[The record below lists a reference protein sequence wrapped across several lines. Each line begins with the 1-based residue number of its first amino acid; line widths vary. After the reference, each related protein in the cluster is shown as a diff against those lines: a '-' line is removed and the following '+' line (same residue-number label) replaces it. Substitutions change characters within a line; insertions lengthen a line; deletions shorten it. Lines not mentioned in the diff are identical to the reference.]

1 MEASQMAERITIT
14 IQSTS
19 GQITEQFNANQ
30 PVHAVKRE
38 AMAKLHIDPS
48 QAGSYHLVL
57 NGNELDESKTLTE
70 ASVPNGTTLLLV
82 LGGAVV
88 V

>member
-1 MEASQMAERITIT
+1 MEVSQMAERITIT

-48 QAGSYHLVL
+48 QAGSYRLVL
-57 NGNELDESKTLTE
+57 NGNELDENKTLGE
-70 ASVPNGTTLLLV
+70 VGVPNGATLLLV
-82 LGGAVV
+82 LVGAVV

>member
-1 MEASQMAERITIT
+1 MADRITIN

-19 GQITEQFNANQ
+19 GQISEQFNTNQ
-30 PVHAVKRE
+30 PLHAVKRE

-48 QAGSYHLVL
+48 QAGSYRLVL
-57 NGNELDESKTLTE
+57 NGSELDENKTIGDAGIE
-70 ASVPNGTTLLLV
+70 DGATLLLV
-82 LGGAVV
+82 LVGAVV

>member
-1 MEASQMAERITIT
+1 MEVSKMAERITIT

-48 QAGSYHLVL
+48 QAGSYNLVL
-57 NGNELDESKTLTE
+57 NGHELDEKKTLSE
-70 ASVPNGTTLLLV
+70 AGVSNGNTLLLV
-82 LGGAVV
+82 LGGVV
-88 V
+88 VV